1 MAIESHPLPPSAK
14 RERGKVLHGRFAIWA
29 DDCWVSERI
38 RKLGEAIETTH
49 ECNAVH
55 VGTEIVVEF
64 FRDSVAWNGLVEI
77 FDLKGHPKA
86 KRCYAW
92 SYPVTDDTQCVTV
105 LEIAPIDSAESAVR
119 VGHCEGPTALKN
131 ALRALTAFFTP

>member
-1 MAIESHPLPPSAK
+1 
-14 RERGKVLHGRFAIWA
+14 
-29 DDCWVSERI
+29 
-38 RKLGEAIETTH
+38 
-49 ECNAVH
+49 VH

-92 SYPVTDDTQCVTV
+92 SYPVTNDTRYVTV
-105 LEIAPIDSAESAVR
+105 LEVPPVDSAESAVR
-119 VGHCEGPTALKN
+119 VGHCGWLTALKN
-131 ALRALTAFFTP
+131 ALRALSPFS

>member
-1 MAIESHPLPPSAK
+1 
-14 RERGKVLHGRFAIWA
+14 
-29 DDCWVSERI
+29 
-38 RKLGEAIETTH
+38 
-49 ECNAVH
+49 VH

-64 FRDSVAWNGLVEI
+64 FRDGVAWNGLVEI

-105 LEIAPIDSAESAVR
+105 LKTRPVDSAESAVR
-119 VGHCEGPTALKN
+119 VPLPVAKSAEKRLARLDRFLMDSCGTNDRC
-131 ALRALTAFFTP
+131 

>member
-1 MAIESHPLPPSAK
+1 MTE
-14 RERGKVLHGRFAIWA
+14 
-29 DDCWVSERI
+29 CI
-38 RKLGEAIETTH
+38 RKLSEAIETTH

-64 FRDSVAWNGLVEI
+64 FRDGVAWNGLVEI
-77 FDLKGHPKA
+77 FDLKDHPKA

-105 LEIAPIDSAESAVR
+105 LKTRPVDSAESAVR
-119 VGHCEGPTALKN
+119 VGHCQWPKALKN
-131 ALRALTAFFTP
+131 ALHTLTVS